1 MDSSSDTYL
10 RKDKPEILHSCFH
23 GKMYKDSLTS
33 YSNSSIISQLLR
45 KTIQNKKA
53 LKESFLYL
61 PATALPS
68 SYTAD
73 SSQVNWSCSSFKEG
87 MYLTKQ
93 HSMAAGSEEDPPH
106 NEHHQAK
113 RARVENIIRGM
124 GGSPKA
130 RPHHEWEI
138 SGTSVKGSREEKW
151 MQMSHTLEGGCMP
164 RRTSSIKDEE
174 RHSLRQ
180 QLQNMQR
187 LLKHLQERFL
197 QIDNLNSEFERKTRH
212 DQELLEVLKH
222 ELSRAVSRSV
232 DLVFKNFSS
241 AISNRH
247 PRLLAGLDCNSELS
261 GSPEPSL
268 GADVITAQSAEF
280 TKGAD
285 MQNPEDQTEALPLV
299 IRNPHSVRPC
309 PMNQVLKQPH
319 DMTQLPLQFKQNVPF
334 QNEILENLLKYGP
347 HDDLR
352 VPLQRI
358 LPTDTSSPQIL
369 DLPWSSSKACSKLSS
384 SHIDT
389 EATETQ
395 PASLGQERMEAA
407 CFSQVKLEHGNLQG
421 VVERNP
427 YLSLNISFKDTEEG
441 LTPNH
446 LKKAKLMFFYTRYPS
461 SSVLK
466 SFFPDVKFNRCITSQ
481 LIKWFS
487 NFREFYYIQ
496 MEKFARQA
504 ILDGSGSTRDLSVTR
519 DSELFRAL
527 NTHYNKAN
535 DFQVPERFLEVA
547 EVTLKEFFNA
557 ILQAK
562 DKDPSW
568 KKAIYKVICK
578 LDGDVPDYF
587 KSFACS

>member
-1 MDSSSDTYL
+1 
-10 RKDKPEILHSCFH
+10 RHSL
-23 GKMYKDSLTS
+23 KIK
-33 YSNSSIISQLLR
+33 IS
-45 KTIQNKKA
+45 
-53 LKESFLYL
+53 
-61 PATALPS
+61 PS
-68 SYTAD
+68 AQCSHLGQYCH
-73 SSQVNWSCSSFKEG
+73 QVNWSCSSFKEG

-197 QIDNLNSEFERKTRH
+197 QIDNLSETQQEDGMEEVLPNIMYCHNTLLKKEFLEWPDCALRVDPDSEFERKTRH
-212 DQELLEVLKH
+212 VRMSQKQTVQKSNIQIMHNKEDQELLEVLKH

-268 GADVITAQSAEF
+268 GADVITAQS
-280 TKGAD
+280 
-285 MQNPEDQTEALPLV
+285 
-299 IRNPHSVRPC
+299 
-309 PMNQVLKQPH
+309 
-319 DMTQLPLQFKQNVPF
+319 LPLQFKQNVPF